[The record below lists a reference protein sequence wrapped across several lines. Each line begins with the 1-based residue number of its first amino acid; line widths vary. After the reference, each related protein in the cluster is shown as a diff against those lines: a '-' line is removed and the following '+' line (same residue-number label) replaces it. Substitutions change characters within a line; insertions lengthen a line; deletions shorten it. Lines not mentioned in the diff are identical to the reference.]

1 MKKKKLIVSVVL
13 GIVLIMAGAGMVSAA
28 SGQNGSGSGQ
38 QDMTQERIQDL
49 LLDQDQL
56 QLQDNVQQ
64 RDQDRIQEPDRLQ
77 ERDQVRD
84 QICDLLGI
92 PDADVTEI
100 MNRYQEQDRLR
111 EAAKAELNAY
121 HKLLMLEV
129 NSNDAAKVQEM
140 RQELNRIRLEIRARI
155 LTEYS
160 NEELQV
166 MEMLRNRMMNRF
178 VGTMVLDV
186 DSIVSVGSD
195 MHFDTPPVIKN
206 GRVLVPVR
214 GVTEGFGAQVEWN
227 AENRMVIIKQG
238 ETVLRLTLGSM
249 DVEAGDKTV
258 KLDVAPEIMEN
269 RVYVPLRFV
278 SEGLGHAVE
287 WDYER
292 KLAVIME

>member
-1 MKKKKLIVSVVL
+1 MKKEKFVVSAIL
-13 GIVLIMAGAGMVSAA
+13 GLVLIIAWPGMVSGA
-28 SGQNGSGSGQ
+28 SELNGSGSGQ

-49 LLDQDQL
+49 LKDPDQL
-56 QLQDNVQQ
+56 QLQDKVQL
-64 RDQDRIQEPDRLQ
+64 RDQDRIQDPDLLQ

-92 PDADVTEI
+92 PDGDVTEI

-111 EAAKAELNAY
+111 EAVKAELNAY

-129 NSNDAAKVQEM
+129 NSDDAAKAQEI
-140 RQELNRIRLEIRARI
+140 RQELNRIRLEIRERTLA
-155 LTEYS
+155 EYS
-160 NEELQV
+160 EEELQV
-166 MEMLRNRMMNRF
+166 MAMLRNRMMNQF
-178 VGTMVLDV
+178 VGSMVLDV
-186 DSIVSVGSD
+186 DSIIPIGCE

-238 ETVLRLTLGSM
+238 ETALRLTLGSM
-249 DVEAGDKTV
+249 DVEAGDKMV

-292 KLAVIME
+292 ELAVIME

>member
-1 MKKKKLIVSVVL
+1 MKKVKLIVSVVL
-13 GIVLIMAGAGMVSAA
+13 GIALIMAGAGMVSGA
-28 SGQNGSGSGQ
+28 SAQNGSGSGQ

-49 LLDQDQL
+49 LKNPDQL
-56 QLQDNVQQ
+56 QLQDNVQL
-64 RDQDRIQEPDRLQ
+64 RDQDRIQDPDLLQ

-92 PDADVTEI
+92 PDGDVTVI
-100 MNRYQEQDRLR
+100 MNRYREQDRLQ
-111 EAAKAELNAY
+111 EAEKAELNAY

-129 NSNDAAKVQEM
+129 NSDDAAKVQEI
-140 RQELNRIRLEIRARI
+140 RQELNRIRLEIRVRTLA
-155 LTEYS
+155 EYS
-160 NEELQV
+160 EEELQV
-166 MEMLRNRMMNRF
+166 MTMLRNRMMNQF
-178 VGTMVLDV
+178 FGSMVLDV
-186 DSIVSVGSD
+186 DSIVPVGCE

-227 AENRMVIIKQG
+227 AENSMVIIKQG
-238 ETVLRLTLGSM
+238 ETALRLTLGSM
-249 DVEAGDKTV
+249 DVEVGDKMV

-292 KLAVIME
+292 ELAVIME